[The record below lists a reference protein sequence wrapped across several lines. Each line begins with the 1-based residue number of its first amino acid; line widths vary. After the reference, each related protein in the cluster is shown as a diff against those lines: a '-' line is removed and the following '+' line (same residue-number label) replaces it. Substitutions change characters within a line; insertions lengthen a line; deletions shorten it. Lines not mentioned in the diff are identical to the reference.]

1 MSLFGKKEESR
12 KSKSNP
18 VEKAALDAEAAKYR
32 MKKQEYQAK
41 QGDYAFRIQAQQQAA
56 QPEQPQRPQPIQH
69 NIPSPQPISD
79 GQLANY
85 EMPKPTRKKK
95 ALTMTQEMNKFGE
108 RHGGWNKGNEKRWK
122 RNSG

>member
-32 MKKQEYQAK
+32 MKKQEYQAR
-41 QGDYAFRIQAQQQAA
+41 QGDYAFKIQAQQQAA
-56 QPEQPQRPQPIQH
+56 QPQQPQQPQPIQPT
-69 NIPSPQPISD
+69 NPAPQPMPD
-79 GQLANY
+79 AQLATY
-85 EMPKPTRKKK
+85 ERPKPKKK
-95 ALTMTQEMNKFGE
+95 RKLTLGQEMNAFGD